1 MDALPLLLSFE
12 EKIVSSMSR
21 VYYLAPIRLP
31 TEKAHGRQIVKT
43 VEALARQGIEIELVI
58 PRRTNASNQEIFSH
72 YGVTHPFLLR
82 QLTTA
87 DFFGRSK
94 LGYGFSVL
102 CFFLAFL
109 VRLFSKKATIYTR
122 SEWVAALSRL
132 VTKRVIWEAHE
143 VQGSRVEKWL
153 AKKGV
158 GLVAISHGIV
168 KSFASREISFSRAIV
183 APDAVD
189 LDWMERAPDRR
200 AELRKLL
207 GVEKND
213 RVLLYA
219 GSLSLYPWKGV
230 DGLLRLAPALPAP
243 WRLVIL
249 GGSPQD
255 IAAWAEK
262 PGAEQIIWHS
272 AVPAQE
278 VASWYKM
285 ADALILPNKPGYAA
299 SDLYTSP
306 MKLFEYLAAKKLI
319 LASRLPSIGEV
330 VSEDEVCFFSF
341 EGIEKDVPRLLKEL
355 TVEEIDQ
362 KQRAAFALA
371 SSFTWDARAEQIK
384 ALVLGK

>member
-12 EKIVSSMSR
+12 EKIVSRMR
-21 VYYLAPIRLP
+21 RMYYLAPIRLP

-43 VEALARQGIEIELVI
+43 VEALARRGLDIELVI

-72 YGVTHPFLLR
+72 YGVTHPFLLK

-102 CFFLAFL
+102 CFFLVFL
-109 VRLFSKKATIYTR
+109 VRLFSKNAIVYTR
-122 SEWVAALSRL
+122 SEWVAVLSRL
-132 VTKRVIWEAHE
+132 ITKRVIWEAHE
-143 VQGSRVEKWL
+143 VKGSRAERWL

-168 KSFASREISFSRAIV
+168 KSFASMGISFMQAVVS
-183 APDAVD
+183 PDAVD
-189 LDWMERAPDRR
+189 LDWMAHAPDQSG
-200 AELRKLL
+200 ELRGLL
-207 GVEKND
+207 GLDKND

-230 DGLLRLAPALPAP
+230 DGLLRLAQALPTP
-243 WRLVIL
+243 WRLVIV

-262 PGAEQIIWHS
+262 PGAKQIIWHS
-272 AVPAQE
+272 AVSAQE

-299 SDLYTSP
+299 SDFYTSP

-319 LASRLPSIGEV
+319 FASRLPSIEEV
-330 VSEDEVCFFSF
+330 VSESEACFFSF
-341 EGIEKDVPRLLKEL
+341 ERIEQEVPRLLKEL
-355 TVEEIDQ
+355 TNEEIQQ
-362 KQRAAFALA
+362 KQEAAFALA
-371 SSFTWDARAEQIK
+371 HAFTWDARAEQIK
-384 ALVLGK
+384 ALVSGK